1 MDSRSWRNGGAY
13 PGYSAF
19 CHSYTAAK
27 KMQKLVDRVNLVMR
41 EALNGMMVIRAF
53 NNQKFEEDKFDRA
66 NKDLTRTNLFVSRLM
81 TIMMPTMMLIMNG
94 IMLLIIWV
102 GAHQIEEGTIQV
114 GRHDGPYSVYHADY
128 YVLPL

>member
-1 MDSRSWRNGGAY
+1 
-13 PGYSAF
+13 
-19 CHSYTAAK
+19 
-27 KMQKLVDRVNLVMR
+27 
-41 EALNGMMVIRAF
+41 MMVIRAF

-66 NKDLTRTNLFVSRLM
+66 NKDLTRTNLFVSRLI

-114 GRHDGPYSVYHADY
+114 GT
-128 YVLPL
+128 